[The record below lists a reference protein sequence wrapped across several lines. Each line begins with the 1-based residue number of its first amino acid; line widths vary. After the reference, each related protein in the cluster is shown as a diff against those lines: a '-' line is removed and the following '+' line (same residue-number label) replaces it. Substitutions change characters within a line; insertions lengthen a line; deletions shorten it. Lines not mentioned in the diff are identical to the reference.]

1 MLVVI
6 GLDYGDLWKWEDFDP
21 SRLSSIM
28 RRFHAPWWVAGG
40 RALDLWMGRQTRAHQ
55 DVDVAILR
63 DDQKQLQQ
71 TFGGWELYYA
81 TPDHRLVPYRSEC
94 WLEEPLH
101 GVWVR
106 PASDAPWLCEFLL
119 NEHEDQQWVYRRNP
133 AVRKPLAE
141 VGVKALGGV
150 PILVPEIVLLYKAH
164 ELTEKD
170 EADFRTVLPHLTVR
184 RKAWLLEALDET
196 TPNHPW
202 ARRMRG

>member
-6 GLDYGDLWKWEDFDP
+6 GFDYGNLWKWEDFDP
-21 SRLSSIM
+21 SRLSSLM
-28 RRFHAPWWVAGG
+28 RSFDAPWWVAGG

-63 DDQKQLQQ
+63 DDQKQLHQ
-71 TFGGWELYYA
+71 TFDRWELYYA
-81 TPDHRLVPYRSEC
+81 TPDHRLEPYRSEC
-94 WLEEPLH
+94 WLEVPLH

-119 NEHEDQQWVYRRNP
+119 NEHEDKQWVYRRNP

-141 VGVKALGGV
+141 VGVLALGGV

-170 EADFRTVLPHLTVR
+170 EADFLSALPHLTPS
-184 RKAWLLEALDET
+184 RKAWLLEALNET

-202 ARRMRG
+202 AGRLRG